1 MGIGSR
7 LRNAVKSFNPI
18 TLLDPTG
25 IAAAGSAAGAAATA
39 LAPDITTPDGQ
50 PLPNVP
56 GPQDVAVRPQT
67 PAASSAT
74 DVTELNDLPGTG
86 LFGPKKKAASRAL
99 VGY

>member
-1 MGIGSR
+1 MSR
-7 LRNAVKSFNPI
+7 WTNVRNRLEHP
-18 TLLDPTG
+18 TLTDVATG
-25 IAAAGSAAGAAATA
+25 GATYVAGAASAA
-39 LAPDITTPDGQ
+39 LVPDINMPDGQ

>member
-1 MGIGSR
+1 MSAFTRARDR
-7 LRNAVKSFNPI
+7 LTHPQPIDVLTFGATAV
-18 TLLDPTG
+18 
-25 IAAAGSAAGAAATA
+25 AGAASAA
-39 LAPDITTPDGQ
+39 LTPDINTPDGQ

-67 PAASSAT
+67 PAVSSAT